1 MTRITSVEA
10 LRAIYPSPSERALK
24 KQLDKLDRHCRSFI
38 GLSPFVVISSVGA
51 DGLADASPRGDRPG
65 FVQILDDHTIAV
77 PDWPGNNRLDTLS
90 NIIVRPS
97 VGLLFLV
104 PGVDETLRVNGEAE
118 LRDDEDL
125 RSLFERSGK
134 LPRLVILVHVKE
146 AYLHCAK
153 ALMRSR
159 LWDPTSR
166 IERSLLPTMNEM
178 LQDQIG
184 AAGSIEPQEEMIE
197 RYRKVLY

>member
-10 LRAIYPSPSERALK
+10 LRAIYPPPSERALK

-65 FVQILDDHTIAV
+65 FVQIIDDHTVAI
-77 PDWPGNNRLDTLS
+77 PDWPGNNRLDTLG

>member
-10 LRAIYPSPSERALK
+10 LRAIYPPPSERALK

-65 FVQILDDHTIAV
+65 FVQILDYHTIAV

-134 LPRLVILVHVKE
+134 LPRLAILVHVKE

-184 AAGSIEPQEEMIE
+184 AAGPIEPQEDMIE

>member
-10 LRAIYPSPSERALK
+10 LRAIYPPPSERALK

-65 FVQILDDHTIAV
+65 FVQIIDDHTIAV

-134 LPRLVILVHVKE
+134 LPRLAILVHVKE

>member
-65 FVQILDDHTIAV
+65 FVQILDDHTVAI
-77 PDWPGNNRLDTLS
+77 PDWPGNNRLDTLG

-184 AAGSIEPQEEMIE
+184 AAGPIEPQEDMIE

>member
-10 LRAIYPSPSERALK
+10 LRAIYPPPSERALK
-24 KQLDKLDRHCRSFI
+24 KQLVKLDRHCRSFI

-65 FVQILDDHTIAV
+65 FVQILDDHTIAI

-118 LRDDEDL
+118 LQDDEGL

-134 LPRLVILVHVKE
+134 LPRLAILVHVKE

>member
-10 LRAIYPSPSERALK
+10 LRAIYPPPSERALK

-134 LPRLVILVHVKE
+134 LPRLAILVHVKE

-184 AAGSIEPQEEMIE
+184 AAGPIEPQEDMIE

>member
-184 AAGSIEPQEEMIE
+184 AAGSIEPQEDMIE

>member
-65 FVQILDDHTIAV
+65 FVQIIDDHTVAI

-134 LPRLVILVHVKE
+134 LPRLAILVHVKE

-166 IERSLLPTMNEM
+166 IERNLLPTMNEM

-184 AAGSIEPQEEMIE
+184 AAGPIEPQEDMIE

>member
-184 AAGSIEPQEEMIE
+184 VAGSIEPQEEMIE

>member
-10 LRAIYPSPSERALK
+10 LRSIYPSPSERAVK
-24 KQLDKLDRHCRSFI
+24 KQLDRLDRHCRRFI
-38 GLSPFVVISSVGA
+38 GLSPFVVISSAGA
-51 DGLADASPRGDRPG
+51 DGLTDASPRGDRPG
-65 FVQILDDHTIAV
+65 FVQILDDHTIAI
-77 PDWPGNNRLDTLS
+77 PDWPGNNRLDTLG
-90 NIIVRPS
+90 NIVARPS

-118 LRDDEDL
+118 LQDDEDL
-125 RSLFERSGK
+125 RSQFERSGK
-134 LPRLVILVHVKE
+134 LPRLAILVRVKE

-159 LWDPTSR
+159 LWDPASC
-166 IERSLLPTMNEM
+166 IERSLLPTMNQM
-178 LQDQIG
+178 IQDQIG
-184 AAGSIEPQEEMIE
+184 DEGPVEAQEEMVE

>member
-10 LRAIYPSPSERALK
+10 LRAIYPPPSERALK

-77 PDWPGNNRLDTLS
+77 PDWPGNNRLDTLG

-184 AAGSIEPQEEMIE
+184 AAGSIEPQEDMIE

>member
-134 LPRLVILVHVKE
+134 LPRLAILVHVKE

-184 AAGSIEPQEEMIE
+184 AAGPIEPQEDMIE

>member
-184 AAGSIEPQEEMIE
+184 AAGPIEPQEDMIE